1 MDLGIRNKVAIV
13 TGAGQGIGRETALAL
28 AAEGVHVCVNDVSA
42 EHGQAVA
49 EEVRKLGVKAI
60 FHQADVSEEEQIK
73 TMFSTV
79 KEQLGPVGI
88 LVNNAAISPKV
99 PFDEVTGEQFAQVM
113 KVNLLGTFLCSQQ
126 AFFQMKEAR
135 WGRIVNLSSMAGR
148 FGANK
153 AGVHYSSTK
162 AGIIG
167 MTLTLAKK
175 MGPYNITVNC
185 VAPGRIN
192 TALTQVLPQDV
203 IEQIVSQI
211 PLGRLGEP
219 SEVADVITYLASEK
233 ASYVTG
239 ACVDILGGYIA

>member
-1 MDLGIRNKVAIV
+1 MNLGIKNKVAVV
-13 TGAGQGIGRETALAL
+13 TGAGQGIGLETALAL
-28 AAEGVHVCVNDVSA
+28 AAEGAHICVNDINPRQG
-42 EHGQAVA
+42 EQAVA
-49 EEVRKLGVKAI
+49 LIRKLGVPAVFQQGDI
-60 FHQADVSEEEQIK
+60 SDEAQIK
-73 TMFSTV
+73 SLFSAA
-79 KEQLGPVGI
+79 KEQLGPVEI
-88 LVNNAAISPKV
+88 LINNAAYSPKV
-99 PFDEVTGEQFAQVM
+99 PFDEVSAEQFEQVM
-113 KVNLLGTFLCSQQ
+113 KVNLLGSFLCAQQ
-126 AFFQMKEAR
+126 AFFQMKEVG

-153 AGVHYSSTK
+153 AGVHYSATK

-167 MTLTLAKK
+167 LTLTLAKK

-192 TALTQVLPQDV
+192 TALTQVLPKDV
-203 IEQIVSQI
+203 IDQIVSQI

-219 SEVADVITYLASEK
+219 SEVADVITYLSSEK

>member
-1 MDLGIRNKVAIV
+1 MNLGIKNKVAVV
-13 TGAGQGIGRETALAL
+13 TGAGQGIGLETALAL
-28 AAEGVHVCVNDVSA
+28 AAEGAHICVNDINSKQG
-42 EHGQAVA
+42 EQAVA
-49 EEVRKLGVKAI
+49 QIRKLGV
-60 FHQADVSEEEQIK
+60 QAMFQQGDVSDETQVK
-73 TMFSTV
+73 FLFSAA
-79 KEQLGPVGI
+79 KEHLGPVEI
-88 LVNNAAISPKV
+88 LVNNAAYSPKV
-99 PFDEVTGEQFAQVM
+99 PFDEVSAEQFEQVM
-113 KVNLLGTFLCSQQ
+113 KVNLLGSFLCAQQ
-126 AFFQMKEAR
+126 AFFQMKEAG

-153 AGVHYSSTK
+153 AGVHYSATK

-167 MTLTLAKK
+167 LTLTLAKK

-192 TALTQVLPQDV
+192 TALTQILPKDV
-203 IEQIVSQI
+203 IDQIVSQI
-211 PLGRLGEP
+211 PMGRLGDP